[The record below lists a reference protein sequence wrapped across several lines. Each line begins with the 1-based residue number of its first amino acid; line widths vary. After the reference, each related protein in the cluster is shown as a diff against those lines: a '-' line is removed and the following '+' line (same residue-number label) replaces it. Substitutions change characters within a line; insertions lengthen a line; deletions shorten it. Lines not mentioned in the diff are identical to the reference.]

1 MEVSKHSSST
11 LNSLGLKIERLTLKL
26 VRTGDNKLHQEQF
39 YGTTLSD
46 RSLLVWNNVV
56 IRDVSL
62 FVLIILKSQPIIE
75 LLN

>member
-1 MEVSKHSSST
+1 MSKHSSST
-11 LNSLGLKIERLTLKL
+11 LNSLRLKIERLTLKL
-26 VRTGDNKLHQEQF
+26 VRTGDNTLHQEQF